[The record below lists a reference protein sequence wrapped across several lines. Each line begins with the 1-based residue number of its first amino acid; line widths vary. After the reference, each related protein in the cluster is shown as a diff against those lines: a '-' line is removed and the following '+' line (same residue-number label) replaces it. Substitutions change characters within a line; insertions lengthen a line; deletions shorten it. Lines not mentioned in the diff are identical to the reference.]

1 MKYLMTL
8 ILLPVLAWGEE
19 LPDSAELPDE
29 QDSAETEERF
39 SAPSM
44 NSEELNSL
52 FLESPVELGNAE
64 DEGGMNSLS
73 DEDRYKDS
81 DLFLR
86 ERLQS
91 DRLGAPLRPEEQKDE
106 QRETPPLLAPLR
118 EL

>member
-1 MKYLMTL
+1 MVL
-8 ILLPVLAWGEE
+8 ILLPVLARGEK
-19 LPDSAELPDE
+19 LPDSAELPHE

-44 NSEELNSL
+44 SNEELNSL

-64 DEGGMNSLS
+64 DKGGMNSLS
-73 DEDRYKDS
+73 DEDRYKES

-86 ERLQS
+86 ERRRS
-91 DRLGAPLRPEEQKDE
+91 DRLDAPRRPEEQTDE
-106 QRETPPLLAPLR
+106 QREAPPLLAPLR

>member
-1 MKYLMTL
+1 MRYLTA
-8 ILLPVLAWGEE
+8 LLLVPALAWGEK
-19 LPDSAELPDE
+19 LPDSAELPD
-29 QDSAETEERF
+29 QGDAAETGERF

-64 DEGGMNSLS
+64 DKGGMNALS

-91 DRLGAPLRPEEQKDE
+91 DRLRAPLRPED
-106 QRETPPLLAPLR
+106 QREDKPESPPLLAPLR